1 MPQRRSNQTRRRR
14 RGGVVLTRAQRG
26 SIWCTLIN
34 GIPYEEKNQ
43 DDLNDVMIISEDEVK
58 FWEKIDVN
66 PNLIY
71 DNV

>member
-1 MPQRRSNQTRRRR
+1 
-14 RGGVVLTRAQRG
+14 
-26 SIWCTLIN
+26 LIN

>member
-1 MPQRRSNQTRRRR
+1 MVAFSPEIRDRILIKDPADRQFFT
-14 RGGVVLTRAQRG
+14 TEE
-26 SIWCTLIN
+26 CTLIN

>member
-34 GIPYEEKNQ
+34 GIKRCFSKKKNNNNNNRN
-43 DDLNDVMIISEDEVK
+43 DDYMNGYGP
-58 FWEKIDVN
+58 
-66 PNLIY
+66 PNTSFTAPKRS
-71 DNV
+71 